1 MSCLGWLSV
10 WVSWAIA
17 FPFYF
22 MYDLL
27 TALPQICSTCLCS
40 GDPMHTSAKT
50 ASLGL
55 LQSIVDWVLQ
65 VLWNFAELWEERE
78 TRAFALVMDGSNHPL
93 QDVWSVA
100 GSSWLRLCPS
110 LCEHSVLTAVGRKR
124 SAAEGYSIPAHFIC
138 GHSTLLTLQ
147 NPSQSCY
154 SYMRPG
160 K

>member
-1 MSCLGWLSV
+1 MGVNSMSCLGWLSV

-78 TRAFALVMDGSNHPL
+78 THAFALVMDGSNHPL

-110 LCEHSVLTAVGRKR
+110 LCEQCVDSCWKKAFRCWGVQHSC
-124 SAAEGYSIPAHFIC
+124 SFHMW
-138 GHSTLLTLQ
+138 TLNFANLAK
-147 NPSQSCY
+147 S
-154 SYMRPG
+154 
-160 K
+160 